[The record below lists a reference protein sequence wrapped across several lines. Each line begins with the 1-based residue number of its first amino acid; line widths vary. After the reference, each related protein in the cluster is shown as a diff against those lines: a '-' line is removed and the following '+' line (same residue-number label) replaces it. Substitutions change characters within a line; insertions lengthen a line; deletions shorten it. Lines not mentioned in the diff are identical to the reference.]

1 MRRGEVWWAQLPEP
15 AGKRPVVLLSR
26 DEAYFVRE
34 LVTVAPLTTRV
45 RDIPVE
51 VHLDKN
57 DGVPKKCVAN
67 LDLITTLE
75 RAVLV
80 KRICQLSERKIQ
92 EINNAI
98 RFALSLDSNQS
109 NINSD

>member
-1 MRRGEVWWAQLPEP
+1 MRRGEVWWAELPEP

-51 VHLDKN
+51 VVLDKS

-75 RAVLV
+75 KSVLV
-80 KRICQLSERKIQ
+80 KRICHLSNEKIQ
-92 EINNAI
+92 ELDNAI
-98 RFALSLDSNQS
+98 RFALSLDSS
-109 NINSD
+109 

>member
-1 MRRGEVWWAQLPEP
+1 MKRGEVWWAALPEP

-26 DEAYFVRE
+26 DEAYLVRE
-34 LVTVAPLTTRV
+34 LVTVAPLTTRA

-51 VHLDKN
+51 VVLDKS

-75 RAVLV
+75 KSVLD
-80 KRICQLSERKIQ
+80 KRICQLSQAKIR
-92 EINNAI
+92 EIDNAI
-98 RFALSLDSNQS
+98 NFALSFDSS
-109 NINSD
+109 